1 MPIRSFSVFVAL
13 FFLSLS
19 SFATVYEAGEMK
31 VETLSSA
38 EVATINDAHRLTFNS
53 ASGTYFLS
61 DASRFLIDFAA
72 ADQQMP
78 GVAKVRVRISDN
90 EVVLPG
96 LSAFL
101 LSGLEEGS
109 HKLIVEPLDA
119 GGNVLAFGMGGHKAT
134 LKVLAKKPLITNDAI
149 VLGILVI
156 LLGAVFYTSGLDTP
170 FWKKFY
176 TYIPSLFV
184 CYFLPS
190 VLNSLGVFSGEL
202 SSLYFVASRYLLPAA
217 LVLLTLSTDLKGIFN
232 LGPKSV
238 IMFLTGTVG
247 IVIGGPLA
255 ILLISAIDPTVVG
268 GEGADAVWRGMT
280 TIAGSW
286 IGGGANQAAMLE
298 VFGAS
303 GSLFSGMVAV
313 DIIVA
318 NIWMAFLLYGAGRS
332 KSIDRFFKADSS
344 AIDDLRSRI
353 ENYRLSIA
361 KMPTLR
367 DTMIILAIALG
378 AVGLSHLLSDWITPF
393 MGQYKDFLESI
404 YLQSFTSGFF
414 WLVVVATTVGLI
426 LSFTKARK
434 LEGVGAS
441 RIGSVFIYI
450 LVATIGMK
458 MDVVQIFTNPG
469 FFIMGVVWMLI
480 HVGLLLL
487 VGRLIKAPFF
497 FVAVGSQANVGGAA
511 SAPIVASAFSPAL
524 ASVGVLLAVLGYT
537 LGTYGALLCGILM
550 EMVAP

>member
-1 MPIRSFSVFVAL
+1 MPIKS
-13 FFLSLS
+13 LSLL
-19 SFATVYEAGEMK
+19 FAFCLFSLSAKSAVYESGDLH
-31 VETLSSA
+31 VETVSASEVVSLEGVQRLS
-38 EVATINDAHRLTFNS
+38 FNA

-61 DASRFLIDFAA
+61 DGDRFLIDFAA
-72 ADQQMP
+72 ADMQLANVA
-78 GVAKVRVRISDN
+78 GVRLRISDD
-90 EVVLPG
+90 VVTLPG
-96 LSAFL
+96 MTAFV
-101 LSGLEEGS
+101 LSGLREGS
-109 HKLIVEPLDA
+109 HTLYVEPLDA
-119 GGNVLAFGMGGHKAT
+119 SGNVLKFSMSANKAT
-134 LKVLAKKPLITNDAI
+134 LKLLGHKPLITNDAI
-149 VLGILVI
+149 VLGILAII
-156 LLGAVFYTSGLDTP
+156 LGLVFYTSGLDTP

-176 TYIPSLFV
+176 TYIPSLFI

-190 VLNSLGVFSGEL
+190 ILNSLGVFSGEL
-202 SSLYFVASRYLLPAA
+202 SSLYFVSSRYLLPAA
-217 LVLLTLSTDLKGIFN
+217 LVLLTLSTDLKGIYN
-232 LGPKSV
+232 LGPKSI

-255 ILLISAIDPTVVG
+255 ILLISAFDPSVVG
-268 GEGADAVWRGMT
+268 GEGANAVWRGMT

-332 KSIDRFFKADSS
+332 KSIDKFFRADSS
-344 AIDDLRSRI
+344 AIDDLRDRI

-361 KMPTLR
+361 KMPSLR
-367 DTMIILAIALG
+367 DTMIILAVALG
-378 AVGLSHLLSDWITPF
+378 AVGLSHLGSQWITPF
-393 MGQYKDFLESI
+393 MDQYSDFLESI

-414 WLVVVATTVGLI
+414 WLVVIATAVGLI
-426 LSFTKARK
+426 LSFTKARQ

-450 LVATIGMK
+450 LVASIGMK

-469 FFIMGVVWMLI
+469 FFLMGIVWMLI
-480 HVGLLLL
+480 HVALLLL